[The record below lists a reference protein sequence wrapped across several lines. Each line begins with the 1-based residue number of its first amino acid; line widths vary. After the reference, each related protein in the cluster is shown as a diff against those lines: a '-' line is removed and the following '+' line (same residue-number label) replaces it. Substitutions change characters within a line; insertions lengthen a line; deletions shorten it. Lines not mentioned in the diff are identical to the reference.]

1 MDKRG
6 INLFIELEKLKLNQ
20 LDGRNIRTSV
30 QLSRS
35 KAKVSPKKNRTRINV
50 TQFAKR
56 GLKVTH
62 ENSVLTSLNES
73 V

>member
-30 QLSRS
+30 QLSRN

-62 ENSVLTSLNES
+62 ENSVSKS
-73 V
+73 F